1 MALIV
6 LACQIA
12 LVFQINMFVEV
23 HVSMIVSSIIAVA

>member
-12 LVFQINMFVEV
+12 LVLPINVFVE
-23 HVSMIVSSIIAVA
+23 VSMIVSSIIAVA